1 MDSPEYA
8 LSGRDVG
15 VAANFRKKTDQFLE
29 NLSGSPASP
38 AFLSRSKHLGGF
50 AHTGD
55 RARQNAPRVF
65 SIHSRRDLAARFE
78 FDNP

>member
-29 NLSGSPASP
+29 NLSGSPR
-38 AFLSRSKHLGGF
+38 FSRF
-50 AHTGD
+50 FCRD
-55 RARQNAPRVF
+55 QN
-65 SIHSRRDLAARFE
+65 I
-78 FDNP
+78 